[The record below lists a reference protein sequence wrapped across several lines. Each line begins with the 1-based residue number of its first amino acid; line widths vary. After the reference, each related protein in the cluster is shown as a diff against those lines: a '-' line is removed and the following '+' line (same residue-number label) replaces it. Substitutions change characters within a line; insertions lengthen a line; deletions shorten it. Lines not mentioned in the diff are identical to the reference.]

1 MKFLEKPIFGGS
13 ANNIEG
19 KVKLNGTKLFVVSG
33 KWDRTVSIL
42 DCKTNEEK
50 VCYVPIMHVYLMY
63 ISHSLPSRR
72 SSSRADC
79 SALSFRARNKFRS
92 SRHARSVDICQ

>member
-1 MKFLEKPIFGGS
+1 MCFDTDVRSCDLKFLEKPIFGGS

-33 KWDRTVSIL
+33 KWDRTVTIL

-50 VCYVPIMHVYLMY
+50 VCRW
-63 ISHSLPSRR
+63 SPSC
-72 SSSRADC
+72 SR
-79 SALSFRARNKFRS
+79 
-92 SRHARSVDICQ
+92 